1 MKRLSLIALLTL
13 SACRKDDAPTHLER
27 ARSALFQQKPD
38 LALSEYKAT
47 LDLLDRDTSPQGNLY
62 RARALRGAA
71 DLYAFQ
77 LNDPRRAV
85 EVYRELITV
94 TPEAPETLEG
104 RVHLAEL
111 LWHQFRDLRGAIAEY
126 TSALARNPPQS
137 AELSFTVA
145 KLYFELQ
152 DYEQCQLEASKV
164 TQKFETSAYVDDA
177 LYLRGQALA
186 MMDGRRAEAQRVFN
200 DLLDRFPDSE
210 LRAHTLVELGRLKAD
225 AGDPEG
231 AIELWVSALKTHPTP
246 QAVQQQIALVRG
258 RLRATTPRTTGDA
271 TAAFDWDKYPVYE
284 RRGGEGETV
293 RGPPARTSAEAVGGT
308 ADEAQ
313 RELKMPA
320 ENAHPAEKSPDLGGG
335 GAAPQE

>member
-1 MKRLSLIALLTL
+1 MRWLALVSLLAFG
-13 SACRKDDAPTHLER
+13 ACQKDDPPAHLER
-27 ARSALFQQKPD
+27 ARTAQFMQKPD
-38 LALSEYKAT
+38 LAIAEYKLA
-47 LDLLDRDTSPQGNLY
+47 LDLLERDTSPQGNLY

-77 LNDPRRAV
+77 LNDPKRAV

-94 TPEAPETLEG
+94 CPEAPETLEG
-104 RVHLAEL
+104 RLHLAGL

-152 DYEQCQLEASKV
+152 DYEQCELEAKKV
-164 TQKFETSAYVDDA
+164 SQKYETSPWVDDA

-186 MMDGRRAEAQRVFN
+186 MMEGRKPEAQRVFG
-200 DLLDRFPDSE
+200 DLLERFPDSE
-210 LRAHTLVELGRLKAD
+210 LRAHALVELGRLKAD
-225 AGDPEG
+225 AGEPER

-258 RLRATTPRTTGDA
+258 RLRATTPKTVGDA

-284 RRGGEGETV
+284 RRESEAEGGG
-293 RGPPARTSAEAVGGT
+293 GKPAPIPKTSAEAVGGT
-308 ADEAQ
+308 AEEAE
-313 RELKMPA
+313 REAKMPA
-320 ENAHPAEKSPDLGGG
+320 ENVPAPKGP
-335 GAAPQE
+335 

>member
-1 MKRLSLIALLTL
+1 MRWLPLVALLGL
-13 SACRKDDAPTHLER
+13 SACQKDDAPTHLER
-27 ARSALFQQKPD
+27 ARTAQFQQKPD
-38 LALSEYKAT
+38 LAIAEYKLA
-47 LDLLDRDTSPQGNLY
+47 LDQLERDTSPQGNLY

-77 LNDPRRAV
+77 LNDPKRAV

-94 TPEAPETLEG
+94 CPEAPETLEG
-104 RVHLAEL
+104 RLHLAGL

-152 DYEQCQLEASKV
+152 DYEQCELEAKKV
-164 TQKFETSAYVDDA
+164 TQKYETSAWVDDA

-186 MMDGRRAEAQRVFN
+186 MMEGRKADAQRVFD
-200 DLLDRFPDSE
+200 DLLERFPESE
-210 LRAHTLVELGRLKAD
+210 LRAHALVELGRLKAD
-225 AGDPEG
+225 AGEPER

-258 RLRATTPRTTGDA
+258 RLRATTPKTVGDA

-284 RRGGEGETV
+284 RREGEG
-293 RGPPARTSAEAVGGT
+293 GGGAAKPLPKTSAEAVGGT
-308 ADEAQ
+308 AEEAE
-313 RELKMPA
+313 REAKMPA
-320 ENAHPAEKSPDLGGG
+320 ENVPAAKDP
-335 GAAPQE
+335 